1 MQASYIFQCIIQSIL
16 DMLRTNNST
25 RMQDVVVIIVMFE
38 INKTNSALNNN
49 INNIEFC
56 IYIKRVK
63 IYCGPVINY

>member
-56 IYIKRVK
+56 IYIK
-63 IYCGPVINY
+63 IIPMALFCNY